1 MTLKTQ
7 VNKMNDN
14 KPYSEMTLEEK
25 KIDLYLRQKKTLED
39 FLERNAISKEQFEKS
54 LGDLTEKMGMEQY
67 RSFSF
72 TGENTAEE
80 TVDLSR

>member
-1 MTLKTQ
+1 
-7 VNKMNDN
+7 MNDN